1 MNELGQLYSDANG
14 SLTKVSDLNFE
25 KIVKVETIGNLKNE
39 SEVQMNN
46 VSVLCCNYELNA
58 FIGQKKTFG
67 EIKSD
72 ILKDLERTIY
82 SRLEL
87 KQCKSKLP
95 KRSIIEINYVRI
107 SIYYFNNNEK
117 AKLIEKIKSYF
128 IFARSYKVIN
138 FEENV
143 EEINNDNFI
152 KNKNESDLIDP
163 LQTRV
168 MRENIVYTKNTGSH
182 SKNKNSLKVVF
193 VMFSLMIL
201 LIAFIVRK
209 MI

>member
-87 KQCKSKLP
+87 
-95 KRSIIEINYVRI
+95 
-107 SIYYFNNNEK
+107 
-117 AKLIEKIKSYF
+117 
-128 IFARSYKVIN
+128 
-138 FEENV
+138 
-143 EEINNDNFI
+143 
-152 KNKNESDLIDP
+152 
-163 LQTRV
+163 
-168 MRENIVYTKNTGSH
+168 
-182 SKNKNSLKVVF
+182 
-193 VMFSLMIL
+193 
-201 LIAFIVRK
+201 
-209 MI
+209 